1 MLFGRIRSPKRR
13 LGSAVALV
21 GVATIFPL
29 SIPSLAIE
37 LPWALGHRF
46 PRELDWKEART
57 LAEVVRRDGLTD
69 RIVHS
74 YYDSLSAA
82 MAVYEPRLRQQY
94 GHWGEVRPRLDPARD
109 IPAAAKVYIMPVPPD
124 DPALMR
130 LARAGWLRVH
140 DGSALTSVVSLGEL
154 QPPQGVAPVLA
165 ELISEEAAWLA
176 RHAFNNRFPPLGV
189 ALSPKALAELRAR
202 RAEQRTHAGRISAA
216 VLVYANAVEASRP
229 EIAAGLRRS
238 VRAWGSVANFI
249 GDETAMDYLS
259 DARFARFQEN
269 ARRFSREVL
278 ALKTDWIPPEALNRA
293 ADELFA
299 DFFAQD

>member
-1 MLFGRIRSPKRR
+1 
-13 LGSAVALV
+13 
-21 GVATIFPL
+21 
-29 SIPSLAIE
+29 
-37 LPWALGHRF
+37 
-46 PRELDWKEART
+46 
-57 LAEVVRRDGLTD
+57 
-69 RIVHS
+69 
-74 YYDSLSAA
+74 
-82 MAVYEPRLRQQY
+82 
-94 GHWGEVRPRLDPARD
+94 
-109 IPAAAKVYIMPVPPD
+109 
-124 DPALMR
+124 MR